1 MLGKNAEI
9 VRELASGLDRT
20 DRLMV
25 ALRYTEELEVAEI
38 ASLTEME
45 PSEVQFRLDSV
56 FVKVARAHARTVVA
70 DGARRSA

>member
-1 MLGKNAEI
+1 MLGKDAEL

-38 ASLTEME
+38 ASLMDLE
-45 PSEVQFRLDSV
+45 PSDVQFRLDSV
-56 FVKVARAHARTVVA
+56 RVKVARAHAASLVA